1 MKLME
6 RILYIIERIFRK
18 LYSLTWSTRIKFTH
32 NLQRKINVH
41 RFKGKLMF
49 TDLKEEIKSHEG
61 FVNKIYKDHL
71 GFPTI
76 FFGHLITPED
86 NYEEDKEYPKEMGEK
101 VFELDFQKALT
112 STENLI
118 GSRPV
123 NHTAKEVLIEMVYQ
137 MGVGGVS
144 KFKKMWKALGEGN
157 YKTASEEMLSSRWAN
172 QTPHRCSKMSK
183 KMLQSENL

>member
-1 MKLME
+1 MYE
-6 RILYIIERIFRK
+6 
-18 LYSLTWSTRIKFTH
+18 
-32 NLQRKINVH
+32 N
-41 RFKGKLMF
+41 
-49 TDLKEEIKSHEG
+49 LKEEIKSHEG

-86 NYEEDKEYPKEMGEK
+86 NYEEDKEYPKEMGEE

-112 STENLI
+112 STESLI

-144 KFKKMWKALGEGN
+144 KFKKMWSALDTEDYEEAGN
-157 YKTASEEMLSSRWAN
+157 QMLNSRWAK
-172 QTPHRCSKMSK
+172 QTPARCGKLSGKMKSAK
-183 KMLQSENL
+183 L

>member
-1 MKLME
+1 
-6 RILYIIERIFRK
+6 
-18 LYSLTWSTRIKFTH
+18 
-32 NLQRKINVH
+32 
-41 RFKGKLMF
+41 MF

-76 FFGHLITPED
+76 FYGHLITSED
-86 NYEEDKEYPKEMGEK
+86 NYEEDKEYPKEMGEE
-101 VFELDFQKALT
+101 VFELDFQKALA
-112 STENLI
+112 STESLI

-144 KFKKMWKALGEGN
+144 KFKKMWEALEKGDYTE
-157 YKTASEEMLSSRWAN
+157 ASFQMMDSRWAK
-172 QTPHRCSKMSK
+172 QTPSRAESLSKIMRACR
-183 KMLQSENL
+183 L

>member
-1 MKLME
+1 
-6 RILYIIERIFRK
+6 
-18 LYSLTWSTRIKFTH
+18 
-32 NLQRKINVH
+32 
-41 RFKGKLMF
+41 MF

-86 NYEEDKEYPKEMGEK
+86 NYEEDKEYPKEMGEE
-101 VFELDFQKALT
+101 VFELDFQKALA
-112 STENLI
+112 STESLI

-144 KFKKMWKALGEGN
+144 KFKKMWEALDSEDYSEAGN
-157 YKTASEEMLSSRWAN
+157 QMLDSRWAK
-172 QTPHRCSKMSK
+172 QTPARCGKLSGKMKSAK
-183 KMLQSENL
+183 L

>member
-1 MKLME
+1 
-6 RILYIIERIFRK
+6 
-18 LYSLTWSTRIKFTH
+18 
-32 NLQRKINVH
+32 
-41 RFKGKLMF
+41 MF

-86 NYEEDKEYPKEMGEK
+86 NYEEDKEYPKEMGEE
-101 VFELDFQKALT
+101 VFELDFKKALD
-112 STENLI
+112 STESLI

-144 KFKKMWKALGEGN
+144 KFKKMWSALDTEDYEEAGN
-157 YKTASEEMLSSRWAN
+157 QMLNSRWAK
-172 QTPHRCSKMSK
+172 QTPARCGKLSGKMKSAK
-183 KMLQSENL
+183 L